1 MKLNMRMKILLVCIW
16 CTVIALVMQTF
27 LFQKASARLISGQA
41 KSESYHTLENMQNE
55 VYTFIKN
62 IESNMIEIYNN
73 RDYLTALG
81 SGEDIGTIRE
91 DYNRLA
97 YTIAA
102 EDFETSDGVVALYLY
117 TADNEIIS
125 TYRRAV
131 TPRHNYPKDIYEDR
145 KMYNTSVVTEYM
157 ASDDTSM
164 LISSYY
170 NVHREKDIIR
180 FVLKIYDNSNL
191 NDKIGY
197 IVCDIDGKVLE
208 RIMKKYITNEEM
220 YIWLQPIGDRQLS
233 AIGTLEEENK
243 VYHDAAS
250 SRIMSGGTDGID
262 DFSDSSRVFFQ
273 VSQDKY
279 NLSAY
284 SIMPQSV
291 LEENQRVLT
300 RNLVFIAVSMCAL
313 MSVLYFYVTRS
324 LTSPLERLMQT
335 IGRIRSGETEL
346 RTDYEAKDEIGMLGT
361 EFNNMLDEMESLIGQ
376 QYEARLL
383 LNKAEYKALQAQIN
397 PHFLYN
403 TLDTMSSIASI
414 QNCEVVSNLCQSLSN
429 IFRYSL
435 DMKRPY
441 VTVAK
446 EIGHL
451 KNYIY
456 VMNVRMREEIRYI
469 FEIGEDV
476 LQDTLPRISIQPIV
490 ENALTH
496 GLKNKHG
503 EKYIRIK
510 AEKKNG
516 ILCICVED
524 NGTGMDADSMNARLS
539 ENDASVIEEGSSIGL
554 LNINAR
560 LKMAYGS
567 EYGIYIES
575 SADCGTTVLMK
586 VPEMKEETLHGK
598 ENV

>member
-1 MKLNMRMKILLVCIW
+1 MRMKILIVCVC
-16 CTVIALVMQTF
+16 CTFTALVMQTF

-55 VYTFIKN
+55 IYTFIKN

-73 RDYLTALG
+73 RDFLTALG
-81 SGEDIGTIRE
+81 SKQNIEAIRE
-91 DYNRLA
+91 DYYRLA

-102 EDFETSDGVVALYLY
+102 EEFETSDGVVALYLY
-117 TADNEIIS
+117 TIDNEIIS
-125 TYRRAV
+125 TYRRAT
-131 TPRHNYPKDIYEDR
+131 TPKHNYPKDIYEDS
-145 KMYNTSVVTEYM
+145 KLYNADVVTEYM
-157 ASDDTSM
+157 SSDDTSM

-170 NVHREKDIIR
+170 NIHREKDIIR
-180 FVLKIYDNSNL
+180 FVLKIYDSSNL
-191 NDKIGY
+191 NDKVGY
-197 IVCDIDGKVLE
+197 IVCDIDSKVLE
-208 RIMKKYITNEEM
+208 KIMKKYVTNEEM
-220 YIWLQPIGDRQLS
+220 YIWLQPAGDRQLY
-233 AIGTLEEENK
+233 AIGMLEEENQT
-243 VYHDAAS
+243 YHDMIS
-250 SRIMSGGTDGID
+250 SYIISGEIEEVD
-262 DFSDSSRVFFQ
+262 DFSDSNRVFFQ

-279 NLSAY
+279 NLGAY
-284 SIMPQSV
+284 SIMPQSI
-291 LEENQRVLT
+291 LEENQKVLS
-300 RNLVFIAVSMCAL
+300 RNLIFIAVVVCVL

-324 LTSPLERLMQT
+324 LTSPLEKLMQT

-346 RTDYEAKDEIGMLGT
+346 RADYEAKDEIGMLGT

-376 QYEARLL
+376 QYEAKLL

-414 QNCEVVSNLCQSLSN
+414 QNCEMVSNLCQSLSN

-435 DMKRPY
+435 DMKHPY

-456 VMNVRMREEIRYI
+456 VMNVRMREEIKYI

-476 LQDTLPRISIQPIV
+476 LQDMLPRISLQPLV

-503 EKYIRIK
+503 EKYIKIK
-510 AEKKNG
+510 AEKKGG

-524 NGTGMDADSMNARLS
+524 NGTGMDAERMNARLK
-539 ENDASVIEEGSSIGL
+539 ENDTSVIEEGSSIGL

-560 LKMAYGS
+560 LKMAYGI
-567 EYGIYIES
+567 EYGLYIES
-575 SADCGTTVLMK
+575 SEGCGTTVLMK
-586 VPEMKEETLHGK
+586 VPEMKEETLYGK